1 MRLRIANDIEA
12 QLLGARWGIVISLAV
27 WALVSLTLGVAWGEG
42 SFTVRGHPDGPSH
55 GVVAVAL
62 VQGVGALLLACWIWH
77 DSTPQRIEARR
88 QARLRRL
95 SGEI

>member
-12 QLLGARWGIVISLAV
+12 QLLGARWGIVVSLAV
-27 WALVSLTLGVAWGEG
+27 WGFVSLTLGAALGEG
-42 SFTVRGHPDGPSH
+42 SFTVRGHPDGPPH

-77 DSTPQRIEARR
+77 DSSPQRIEAHR
-88 QARLRRL
+88 QARLRRG
-95 SGEI
+95 SGEM

>member
-27 WALVSLTLGVAWGEG
+27 WAFVSLTLGAALGEG
-42 SFTVRGHPDGPSH
+42 WFRVRGRPDGPPH

-62 VQGVGALLLACWIWH
+62 AQGVGALLLACWIWH
-77 DSTPQRIEARR
+77 DSSPQRIEARR
-88 QARLRRL
+88 RARLRRL

>member
-1 MRLRIANDIEA
+1 MRLRIANETEA
-12 QLLGARWGIVISLAV
+12 QLLGARWGIVISLVV
-27 WALVSLTLGVAWGEG
+27 WALVSLTLGALGEG
-42 SFTVRGHPDGPSH
+42 WFRVRGVPDGPPH

-62 VQGVGALLLACWIWH
+62 AQGVGALLLASWIWH
-77 DSTPQRIEARR
+77 DSSPQRIEARR